1 MDTKLVIYMSIDVIF
16 GHLILN
22 RSYNTISMTE
32 GIRFR
37 QGFQASLDDRE
48 GDSNV
53 RVELDEQGRVLGD
66 HKRLRVSTSLR
77 AV

>member
-53 RVELDEQGRVLGD
+53 MVELDEQGRVLGD